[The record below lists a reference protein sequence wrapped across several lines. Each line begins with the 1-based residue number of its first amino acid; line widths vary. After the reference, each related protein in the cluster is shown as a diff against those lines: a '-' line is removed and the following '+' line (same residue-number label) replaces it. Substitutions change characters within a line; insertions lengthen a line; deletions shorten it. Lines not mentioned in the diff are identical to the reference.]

1 MFQYYVGAFSFI
13 MLQGANRTLLIR
25 DGNKNT
31 DLAGTP
37 VFYKGKPVM
46 TARVENPWEKEYARK
61 GRVWGG
67 AVHNL
72 PALSRGERVLE
83 LGCGNGK
90 TFAALLERGCV
101 VTGIDISLSATVLC
115 RSQVFTRTMGEVAVA
130 DACFL
135 PFTAGTFD
143 AVVAFHVIGHLREK
157 DRKNAVEE
165 IARVLRP
172 GGTLFFSGFSRE
184 DFRAGQGTE
193 SEPWTFARKNGIAT
207 HYFTEDEVRS
217 LTGSRFCGECK
228 THTWDLTVRG
238 KRFPRAEIT
247 GQFNRVL

>member
-1 MFQYYVGAFSFI
+1 
-13 MLQGANRTLLIR
+13 
-25 DGNKNT
+25 
-31 DLAGTP
+31 
-37 VFYKGKPVM
+37 M
-46 TARVENPWEKEYARK
+46 TAPVENPWEKEYARK
-61 GRVWGG
+61 GRIWGG
-67 AVHNL
+67 AVHNM

-90 TFAALLERGCV
+90 TFAALLERGCT

-115 RSQVFTRTMGEVAVA
+115 RSQVFTRTVGEVAVA
-130 DACFL
+130 DACHL
-135 PFTAGTFD
+135 PFAAGAFD

-172 GGTLFFSGFSRE
+172 GGTLFFSAFSQK

>member
-1 MFQYYVGAFSFI
+1 
-13 MLQGANRTLLIR
+13 
-25 DGNKNT
+25 
-31 DLAGTP
+31 
-37 VFYKGKPVM
+37 M
-46 TARVENPWEKEYARK
+46 TAPVENPWEKEYARK

-115 RSQVFTRTMGEVAVA
+115 RSQVFTRTVGEVAVA
-130 DACFL
+130 DACHL
-135 PFTAGTFD
+135 PFAAGAFD

-172 GGTLFFSGFSRE
+172 GGTLFFSAFSQK